1 MLSAGLSST
10 YQQYKHDTNV
20 VASWLATT
28 ALGAGFSATLGQPGN
43 APKAGGS
50 QRLKG
55 KARKEAKKLQPTEPK
70 STQDHAKPKHIIA
83 IKDFVP
89 LASYISEKLFASLT
103 LPEYFSSALNRAIE
117 ARKSFSVLLRDF
129 RPFREVSDKKH
140 THFVTVLE
148 KVRDV
153 FSSSVSAFNMATMS
167 AAVDTAKTP
176 KDSLPGSVVETR
188 NMFDALRVHE
198 PSESFLAA
206 PDVPPPSSASV
217 EYGVEEEDAEIES
230 LFVFSTLLADLFQLR
245 DEVRAMWTDYKAGTR
260 DLAAVSVA
268 TNAALQLARSM
279 ETEISPLIDKLGG
292 PIELIPMAFGGACE
306 ARGLDPG
313 QKKSFSDDFNYDC
326 YEEANLFM
334 YTSISLLDAYRKV
347 PTSRTNPFYNG
358 SYGWYDERTTASSNR
373 QRWQDDK
380 AALLEV
386 FADQTLLTTTLK
398 GVPIRDEF
406 SRGLHIMMKTKKIPG
421 IWLCFAA
428 STYLDILKVLGPDVR
443 KGEQDFQR
451 ITRSIADDIAR
462 CSEAYGSRTPELKKA
477 IKDIQELSTMW
488 APGRDIFKMFRVAGG
503 IQDRDSAF
511 LAHNPLF
518 CGLYVHFVR
527 ALFHRT
533 GIEFASKAG
542 NVMHS
547 VQLYQA
553 LRQEKLLGEDYKRQD
568 LEAILES
575 QGTSAF
581 FVGNPPTSLDGYF
594 KNFGLTK
601 GISATHW
608 VPTNRNQRGRLP
620 KSQAGIRIM
629 KFKAIISL
637 VFATMAEVSSDS
649 RGLNA
654 ETIDKIL
661 EKTGWF
667 KKGRTSEFSEE
678 QGSPSATSPAEHDG
692 KRNKTRRALTP
703 VELVHELCLAIE
715 YEVPEVMFDY
725 FGLEVGCK
733 ELLKRVR
740 ASVDAG
746 SGNGSLPPEII
757 GQIDDDKVSDI
768 VGVIFGVAVG
778 KGLVNLMDSTA
789 LLIEAASA
797 FKEGH

>member
-1 MLSAGLSST
+1 MHSAGLSST

-70 STQDHAKPKHIIA
+70 STQDDTKAKHIIA

-89 LASYISEKLFASLT
+89 LASHISEKLSASLT
-103 LPEYFSSALNRAIE
+103 LPEYFSTALNRAIE
-117 ARKSFSVLLRDF
+117 ARKSFSVLLREF
-129 RPFREVSDKKH
+129 RPFRKVSDKKH
-140 THFVTVLE
+140 AHFVTVLE

-153 FSSSVSAFNMATMS
+153 FSSGVSAFNMATMS
-167 AAVDTAKTP
+167 AAVNTASTR

-206 PDVPPPSSASV
+206 PDVPPPSSASM
-217 EYGVEEEDAEIES
+217 EYEVEEEDAEIES

-268 TNAALQLARSM
+268 TNAALQLAQSM
-279 ETEISPLIDKLGG
+279 ETEISPLLDKLGG
-292 PIELIPMAFGGACE
+292 PTELIPMAFGGACE

-326 YEEANLFM
+326 K
-334 YTSISLLDAYRKV
+334 R
-347 PTSRTNPFYNG
+347 PTY
-358 SYGWYDERTTASSNR
+358 SYL
-373 QRWQDDK
+373 Q
-380 AALLEV
+380 L
-386 FADQTLLTTTLK
+386 
-398 GVPIRDEF
+398 
-406 SRGLHIMMKTKKIPG
+406 
-421 IWLCFAA
+421 
-428 STYLDILKVLGPDVR
+428 
-443 KGEQDFQR
+443 

-477 IKDIQELSTMW
+477 IKDIQELST
-488 APGRDIFKMFRVAGG
+488 ILC
-503 IQDRDSAF
+503 F

-518 CGLYVHFVR
+518 CGLYIHFVR

-533 GIEFASKAG
+533 GIEFASKPG

-601 GISATHW
+601 
-608 VPTNRNQRGRLP
+608 
-620 KSQAGIRIM
+620 
-629 KFKAIISL
+629 
-637 VFATMAEVSSDS
+637 EVSSDS

-667 KKGRTSEFSEE
+667 KNCRASEFSKE
-678 QGSPSATSPAEHDG
+678 QGSQIATSSAEHDG
-692 KRNKTRRALTP
+692 KVRYIQPDAPILT
-703 VELVHELCLAIE
+703 C
-715 YEVPEVMFDY
+715 EVPEVMFDY

-746 SGNGSLPPEII
+746 SGNGSLPPAII

-778 KGLVNLMDSTA
+778 KGLINLMDSTA
-789 LLIEAASA
+789 LLREAASA
-797 FKEGH
+797 FKEGQ